1 LLLIEDET
9 EMRERLAVALR
20 FEGFIVHKAVRA
32 AGARDDAGRP
42 DPGRAGDDPD
52 DGPPRLIFPYT
63 NRPKS
68 VFIRMT

>member
-1 LLLIEDET
+1 
-9 EMRERLAVALR
+9 MRERPALALR
-20 FEGFIVHKAVRA
+20 FEGFTVHKAVRA
-32 AGARDDAGRP
+32 DPRAAEPRDDAGRP
-42 DPGRAGDDPD
+42 DPGRAGDGPD